1 MVAVELAAR
10 AAELGT
16 DRYDPAALLGEFR
29 RSAVLV
35 PVTGEGGWWAADAG
49 GIRWIHAFSGEEA
62 FSRFAVER
70 DGRAGVEWS
79 YVSVYGA
86 RLLDVAVP
94 AAPVP
99 TGVVLDV
106 AGPAPAFFPPVR
118 GIVPDA
124 AALAGAGADDGDR

>member
-1 MVAVELAAR
+1 MGVAER

-16 DRYDPAALLGEFR
+16 DRYDPAALVGEFR
-29 RSAVLV
+29 RSVVLV
-35 PVTGEGGWWAADAG
+35 PTVAEGGWWTADAG
-49 GIRWIHAFSGEEA
+49 GIRWLYAFSSEA
-62 FSRFAVER
+62 SLSRFALER

-94 AAPVP
+94 AMDVP
-99 TGVVLDV
+99 GGVVLDV
-106 AGPAPAFFPPVR
+106 AGPAPAFFPPMA

-124 AALAGAGADDGDR
+124 VAVDVDG